1 MKRSESSLVRFKV
14 GQLDRLG
21 RSTFNYVLMHYSV
34 SFSCYASVFLFF
46 LFLIFCA
53 IKVAMGGHHRTIDSC
68 IKELLFSLLAEG
80 LDWFVPQRVCTIACL
95 FSARTPVFL
104 SLCYFILLLPGWSH
118 LEFPINGHS
127 TSEVTSHMLPVAR
140 GRSFFHKTHYAP

>member
-14 GQLDRLG
+14 GQLGRLG

-34 SFSCYASVFLFF
+34 SFSWYASIFFIFNFLRDKS
-46 LFLIFCA
+46 CN
-53 IKVAMGGHHRTIDSC
+53 GGHHRTIDSC

-80 LDWFVPQRVCTIACL
+80 LAWFVPQRVCTIACL

-104 SLCYFILLLPGWSH
+104 SLCYFILLLPGWCH